1 MIQII
6 GIKRLI
12 ILLVLIT
19 INGCLAAAIYG
30 YVFPEKDKADRNLR
44 SVRGQYNTVQADL
57 RQMQLEFEQLEERQD
72 RFDALKAG
80 GYFSTQDRNDAKQ
93 LFSAIQRNS
102 GVLSAVVSVK
112 SGVIESNPEASKA
125 QYKVLMSPIEV
136 EIKAFDDNDVYK
148 YIDIASKNFP
158 GHLSVD
164 GITIKRTR
172 EVTAVLLRAI
182 AGGTSPELVTASIRM
197 SWRTMIPEDQ
207 VIFGTDTGQLR

>member
-19 INGCLAAAIYG
+19 INACLAAYIYG
-30 YVFPEKDKADRNLR
+30 YILPEKDKADRNLR
-44 SVRGQYNTVQADL
+44 SVRSGLSGVQADL
-57 RQMQLEFEQLEERQD
+57 KQMQLEFAQLEERQD
-72 RFDALKAG
+72 RFDALKDK

-93 LFSAIQRNS
+93 LFSAIQRKS
-102 GVLSAVVSVK
+102 GVLSAIVNVR

-125 QYKVLMSPIEV
+125 EYKVLMSPIEV
-136 EIKAFDDNDVYK
+136 EIKAFDDNDIYN
-148 YIDIASKNFP
+148 YLDIAEKSFP

-182 AGGTSPELVTASIRM
+182 ASGTSPELVTASVRM

-207 VIFGTDTGQLR
+207 VIFGTDTGQQR